1 MCESAAGL
9 YKSVPGGFAA
19 NLWGTPDALC
29 CAAGFP
35 QFSFP
40 AHKRAIS
47 RTSHTKLPFVLQ
59 RYLPAR
65 RTSGRANVFL
75 FFFDRLGRAPFQV
88 PAFFAFVRLHAGKT
102 PASLSF
108 ARPCG
113 ETLRF
118 PKKIRPETCFDTV
131 KNGSAA
137 KTFTEKGLIFT
148 ETPLIIET
156 EVGQSG

>member
-1 MCESAAGL
+1 MLRSRFP
-9 YKSVPGGFAA
+9 SVLLSGAQKGNFAH
-19 NLWGTPDALC
+19 
-29 CAAGFP
+29 F
-35 QFSFP
+35 
-40 AHKRAIS
+40 AHKIAFCMVEVFARPAYVRAGKRFFI
-47 RTSHTKLPFVLQ
+47 
-59 RYLPAR
+59 
-65 RTSGRANVFL
+65 
-75 FFFDRLGRAPFQV
+75 FFDRLGRAPFQV

-102 PASLSF
+102 PANVSF

-131 KNGSAA
+131 KNGSAS

-148 ETPLIIET
+148 GTPLIIET

>member
-1 MCESAAGL
+1 MLRSRFP
-9 YKSVPGGFAA
+9 SVLLSGAQKGNFPHFAHKIA
-19 NLWGTPDALC
+19 FCTVEVFAR
-29 CAAGFP
+29 
-35 QFSFP
+35 P
-40 AHKRAIS
+40 AHVRAGKRFFI
-47 RTSHTKLPFVLQ
+47 
-59 RYLPAR
+59 
-65 RTSGRANVFL
+65 
-75 FFFDRLGRAPFQV
+75 FFDRLGL

-102 PASLSF
+102 PANVSF

-131 KNGSAA
+131 KNGSAS

-148 ETPLIIET
+148 GTPLIIET